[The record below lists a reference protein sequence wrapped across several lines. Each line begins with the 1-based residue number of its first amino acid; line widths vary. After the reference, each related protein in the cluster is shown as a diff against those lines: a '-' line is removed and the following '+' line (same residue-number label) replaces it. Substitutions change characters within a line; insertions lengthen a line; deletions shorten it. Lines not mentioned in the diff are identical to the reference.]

1 MKISITILLVIFLI
15 ATINS
20 CRQQIPPDNNQ
31 ETIDSL
37 KMMIAQLRPGLGE
50 FMMQFEYHHDKLAK
64 SILDKNYERAA
75 YETDELK
82 ETAERINQL
91 HVSNDKLQQPFIFFY
106 DKYLKS
112 VLESLSNAA
121 ERKDK
126 AALNTNIV
134 ALTSNCNSCHR
145 ENKMG
150 FVKIEP

>member
-1 MKISITILLVIFLI
+1 MKISITILLVTFLV

-20 CRQQIPPDNNQ
+20 CRQQAPLNNNQ

-37 KMMIAQLRPGLGE
+37 KMLIAQLRPGLGE
-50 FMMQFEYHHDKLAK
+50 FMMQFEYHHDRLAK

-75 YETDELK
+75 YETDELR

-91 HVSNDKLQQPFIFFY
+91 HISNDKLQQPFIFFY

-121 ERKDK
+121 EKKDE
-126 AALNTNIV
+126 ATLNTNIV
-134 ALTSNCNSCHR
+134 ALTSNCNSCHH
-145 ENKMG
+145 ENKMA
-150 FVKIEP
+150 FLKIN